1 MDALTAAE
9 KDFRKHL
16 RPPPAGRS
24 NFFSQAEIFLAR
36 IAASADEKEARRRA
50 AEFGGLVKRWRAFLI
65 ERLTQ
70 AVLEAT
76 EADCSR
82 QWAREWQRRV
92 FGRSIASKSLSQ
104 FGHPDRSGGGRRD
117 ESEIPTGVEA
127 RAAAIYER
135 FAPALRDA
143 TLRPI

>member
-1 MDALTAAE
+1 MDALTATE
-9 KDFRKHL
+9 RDFRKHL
-16 RPPPAGRS
+16 RPPPDGQS
-24 NFFSQAEIFLAR
+24 NFFSQAEVYLAS
-36 IAASADEKEARRRA
+36 IATSTNEMEARSRA

-70 AVLEAT
+70 AVLQAT
-76 EADCSR
+76 NADCSR

-104 FGHPDRSGGGRRD
+104 FGHTDRSGGGRRD
-117 ESEIPTGVEA
+117 ESEIPIEVEA

-143 TLRPI
+143 THRPI